1 MWILGVALFGVVVG
15 IAAGLSGLGG
25 GFLMVPWL
33 LYLGYSPQRA
43 VGTSFLGVLVIAG
56 SALLAHDRLANV
68 DWRAGVLLGLGGVVG
83 AQIGARLLERMP
95 AAVFYKLFGVLL
107 LVLAARMFLKK

>member
-1 MWILGVALFGVVVG
+1 MRIFGIALFGTVAG
-15 IAAGLSGLGG
+15 IAAGLTGLGG
-25 GFLMVPWL
+25 GFLMVPCL

-43 VGTSFLGVLVIAG
+43 VGTSFLGVFVIAG

-68 DWRAGVLLGLGGVVG
+68 DWRAGALLGLGGVVG

-95 AAVFYKLFGVLL
+95 APVFYKIFGAAL
-107 LVLAARMFLKK
+107 LVLAVQMFLKK